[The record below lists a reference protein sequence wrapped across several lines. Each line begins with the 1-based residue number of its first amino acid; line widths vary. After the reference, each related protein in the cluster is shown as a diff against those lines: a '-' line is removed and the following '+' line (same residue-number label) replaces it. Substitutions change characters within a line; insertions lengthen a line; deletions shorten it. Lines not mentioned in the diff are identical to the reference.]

1 MKITLNNKPIYLV
14 DIGNCD
20 LYGFDEIHNHKIHNC
35 TCTQCKAVKKN
46 QHINGKKT
54 FKRLMNK
61 KRRQITLRPKHYTNY
76 WA

>member
-1 MKITLNNKPIYLV
+1 MRIILNNKPIYLV

-20 LYGFDEIHNHKIHNC
+20 LFGFDEIQNHKIHNC
-35 TCTQCKAVKKN
+35 HCRQCRASKKN
-46 QHINGKKT
+46 KHKNTKKL
-54 FKRLMNK
+54 FKRFMNK